1 MCFEIP
7 PERKA
12 PKRELIC
19 FQNKTDTM
27 KISEKSNKEIIEQ
40 LTKIANNF
48 DSSKENY
55 LLSYPHF
62 LNYFKNLQTI
72 NLENIIIGISF
83 TYSWMPTILKSIQL
97 EKTDEILSILNAV
110 KNGQKINE
118 EQLATL
124 KRAFNNSLVGTSK
137 LLHFINPKQYAI
149 WDSRVFR
156 FLNNEEPHKYKLE
169 KPKTYIEY
177 IKFIENLKNETTFE
191 VFYKLMKQKVGYEIT
206 EYRALELA
214 FFKGE

>member
-1 MCFEIP
+1 MRIFES
-7 PERKA
+7 
-12 PKRELIC
+12 ELIC
-19 FQNKTDTM
+19 FPNKTDTM

>member
-1 MCFEIP
+1 
-7 PERKA
+7 
-12 PKRELIC
+12 
-19 FQNKTDTM
+19 M
-27 KISEKSNKEIIEQ
+27 KLSEKSNQEIIEQ

-48 DSSKENY
+48 DSTKENY

-62 LNYFKNLQTI
+62 LSYFKNLQTI
-72 NLENIIIGISF
+72 NIENLIIGISF
-83 TYSWMPTILKSIQL
+83 TYSWMPTILKSIKL
-97 EKTDEILSILNAV
+97 ENPEKTLSILNDV
-110 KNGQKINE
+110 KNGKKINE
-118 EQLATL
+118 EQLSTL
-124 KRAFNNSLVGTSK
+124 KSAFNNSLVGTSK

-169 KPKTYIEY
+169 RPKTYIEY
-177 IKFIENLKNETTFE
+177 LDFIEKLKCEKAFNGFFE
-191 VFYKLMKQKVGYEIT
+191 LMKRKVGYEIT

>member
-1 MCFEIP
+1 
-7 PERKA
+7 
-12 PKRELIC
+12 
-19 FQNKTDTM
+19 M

-97 EKTDEILSILNAV
+97 EKTDEIISILNAV

-177 IKFIENLKNETTFE
+177 LEFIGNLKNETTFE
-191 VFYKLMKQKVGYEIT
+191 VFYKLMKQKVGYKIT

>member
-1 MCFEIP
+1 MIRLLCTFES
-7 PERKA
+7 
-12 PKRELIC
+12 ELIC
-19 FQNKTDTM
+19 FPNKTDTM